1 MFMKMKIFI
10 LAAALAFA
18 LSAPGSAIAFEDVQN
33 AVDVYNSGIETAPD
47 VVKIL
52 LGDEKVQ
59 IEITKS
65 DGTALLAGL
74 ETKDGLVVNTTE
86 GEIEDPTIVVN
97 ATEDAITGVIES
109 DDPVAAFE
117 EAKDNGD
124 ITIEGTTWSARLKLA
139 AALSSTAALRFFAS
153 LLGK

>member
-1 MFMKMKIFI
+1 MKIFI
-10 LAAALAFA
+10 LTAALAFA
-18 LSAPGSAIAFEDVQN
+18 LSAPGFAIAFEDIQH
-33 AVDVYNSGIETAPD
+33 AVDIYNSGMENAPE
-47 VVKIL
+47 VVKTL
-52 LGDEKVQ
+52 LGDERVQ

-65 DGTALLAGL
+65 DGTFLLAGL
-74 ETKDGLVVNTTE
+74 ETKDGVVVNTTE

-109 DDPVAAFE
+109 DNPVAAFE
-117 EAKDNGD
+117 EAKGNGE
-124 ITIEGTTWSARLKLA
+124 ITIEGMTWSAKLKVA